1 MELFDAALIAF
12 QQDFQYISGGG
23 KYILQK
29 FIPFL
34 LTFQYALF
42 QQSFLIRKDFIKG
55 TFGNA
60 QWSGNIIH
68 CNTLDTVRRKSFHRS
83 VNYPLSQFRTGD
95 KMLGIFAHFS
105 FF

>member
-1 MELFDAALIAF
+1 MTVRHQRIGFGILLDVFKELLIGGMELFDAALIAF

-60 QWSGNIIH
+60 Q
-68 CNTLDTVRRKSFHRS
+68 
-83 VNYPLSQFRTGD
+83 
-95 KMLGIFAHFS
+95 
-105 FF
+105 